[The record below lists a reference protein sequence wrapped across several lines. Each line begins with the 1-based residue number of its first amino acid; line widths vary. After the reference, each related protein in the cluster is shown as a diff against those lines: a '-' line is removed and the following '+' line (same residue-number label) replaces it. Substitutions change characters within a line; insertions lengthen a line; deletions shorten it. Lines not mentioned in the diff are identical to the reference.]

1 MAFYFC
7 HVKGSRTKGITKVLY
22 TAYGLEVLIGKLE

>member
-7 HVKGSRTKGITKVLY
+7 HVKVSTKGITKVLY